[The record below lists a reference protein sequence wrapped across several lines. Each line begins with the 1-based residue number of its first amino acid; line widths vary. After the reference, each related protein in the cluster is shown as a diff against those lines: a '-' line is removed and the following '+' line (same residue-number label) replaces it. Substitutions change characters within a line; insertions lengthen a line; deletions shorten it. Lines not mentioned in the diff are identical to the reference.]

1 MGGRGRQTGDLRRL
15 RAGQDCHAA
24 RMVPPD
30 SRAQGR
36 ARWQIDAH
44 GYWRSS
50 GDRLLTKKEVLS
62 FPVSDLQRVLNSDYF
77 RDGVGYL
84 KAEEMK
90 KEEPS
95 LFDFLD
101 DVG

>member
-1 MGGRGRQTGDLRRL
+1 M
-15 RAGQDCHAA
+15 
-24 RMVPPD
+24 
-30 SRAQGR
+30 
-36 ARWQIDAH
+36 
-44 GYWRSS
+44 
-50 GDRLLTKKEVLS
+50 TKKEVLS